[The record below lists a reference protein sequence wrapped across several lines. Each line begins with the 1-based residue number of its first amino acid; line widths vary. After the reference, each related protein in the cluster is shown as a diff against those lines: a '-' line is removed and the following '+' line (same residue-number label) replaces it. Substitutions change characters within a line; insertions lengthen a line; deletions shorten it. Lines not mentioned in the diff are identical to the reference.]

1 MRFAVIGHPVGHSL
15 SPELHTSNFRALGL
29 DAVYEAI
36 DVDPSRLAVEFARF
50 VAEGFVG
57 INVTVPHKL
66 AVMPLVTHLD
76 ESARLAGAVNTVRFE
91 ADGSSVGFNTD
102 MDGFI
107 DSVRSAGFDPG
118 GLRVCILGS
127 GGAARAVAA
136 GCLRAGAEQVTILNR
151 TLARAQELAATLSV
165 SFPRADIDTG
175 VLEPGRLA
183 SVGAQL
189 VVNCTTVGLKADDP
203 PVLPLADLASCRAL
217 CDIIPV
223 RRETATLAAAR
234 SAGVAAIGGLG
245 MLVAQAARAFRIWTG
260 LEFRGGV

>member
-15 SPELHTSNFRALGL
+15 SPELHTANFRALGL
-29 DAVYEAI
+29 DAVYEAV
-36 DVDPSRLAVEFARF
+36 DVHPGRLAEEFARF
-50 VAEGFVG
+50 AAEGFVG

-66 AVMPLVTHLD
+66 AVMRLVTRLD

-91 ADGSSVGFNTD
+91 ADGSSTGFNTD

-107 DSVRSAGFDPG
+107 DSVRAAGVDPC
-118 GLRVCILGS
+118 GLRICILGA
-127 GGAARAVAA
+127 GGAARAVAS
-136 GCLRAGAEQVTILNR
+136 GCLRSGAERVTILNR
-151 TLARAQELAATLSV
+151 TVARAQELADALRV
-165 SFPRADIDTG
+165 SFPAADVAAG
-175 VLEPGRLA
+175 VLESGRLA
-183 SVGAQL
+183 SMGAQL

-203 PVLPLADLASCRAL
+203 SVLPSADLAACRAV

-234 SAGVAAIGGLG
+234 SAGVVAIGGLG